1 MEEFKKDKSLKSK
14 EEKEKEKKKKEQNPV
29 KGDNMEDDDGDD
41 DDLDKIPDV
50 KDDDIKDPSLKPF
63 YIILKGKTARKVFM
77 SKEKVGIDRIA
88 KIKEKPHPKN
98 AVFMYDK
105 RTNTIRLASE
115 RNFALGNKMG
125 KGVKQGHPAVFR
137 RILENKVLG
146 DQLVTMGKK
155 NIKNKAG
162 KCLQVNGKNVE
173 MAPLTWWACN
183 KGNALQHFEKEA
195 KNKDK
200 SKPDFTKQRF
210 LIKLLMKGNR
220 NIYLSKEK
228 QGKDFVL
235 KLGKKPKDW
244 RSWFIMDKRTSTIR
258 LYVQPHLAISNKAG
272 KGVKPGHALTM
283 RKYDKTDESQPFSVN
298 GKRLE
303 NAKSKRC
310 LTTMNAENKD
320 SIYLNFW
327 PCSGKEAAKW
337 TREVVPGSYEEL
349 CKDEIKK
356 GKRYRLCPGKKPK
369 YLGEHCIRHVET
381 KGKHEVL
388 VKKCGKK
395 TYEIAKCSR
404 YQQKGQWF
412 RKCGK
417 DHLEHVSSG
426 GKNIG
431 L

>member
-1 MEEFKKDKSLKSK
+1 LEEFKKDKSLKSK

-29 KGDNMEDDDGDD
+29 KGDNMADDDGDD

-50 KDDDIKDPSLKPF
+50 KDDDIKDPTLKPF
-63 YIILKGKTARKVFM
+63 YIILKGKTARKLFM

-98 AVFMYDK
+98 AVFMFDK

-146 DQLVTMGKK
+146 DQVLKMGKK

-183 KGNALQHFEKEA
+183 KDNALQHFEKEA

-210 LIKLLMKGNR
+210 LIKLLMKGQR

-228 QGKDFVL
+228 QG
-235 KLGKKPKDW
+235 
-244 RSWFIMDKRTSTIR
+244 
-258 LYVQPHLAISNKAG
+258 
-272 KGVKPGHALTM
+272 
-283 RKYDKTDESQPFSVN
+283 
-298 GKRLE
+298 
-303 NAKSKRC
+303 
-310 LTTMNAENKD
+310 
-320 SIYLNFW
+320 
-327 PCSGKEAAKW
+327 
-337 TREVVPGSYEEL
+337 
-349 CKDEIKK
+349 
-356 GKRYRLCPGKKPK
+356 
-369 YLGEHCIRHVET
+369 
-381 KGKHEVL
+381 
-388 VKKCGKK
+388 
-395 TYEIAKCSR
+395 
-404 YQQKGQWF
+404 
-412 RKCGK
+412 
-417 DHLEHVSSG
+417 
-426 GKNIG
+426 
-431 L
+431 